1 MKKIVKLLLLIFLG
15 TTDVFAQV
23 IRSTTFD
30 NREICEKE
38 GGVWRQ
44 FGNGCVDSCKAK
56 LDRFTVCSMALTYGC
71 DCGKERCLDDNKC
84 VKISDYKEI
93 FDKEQKAEKEKQEK
107 QKEARKDQYRNVRNY
122 MLSDLSKTK
131 DLENNK
137 SNEQGF
143 FKKDNQVKT
152 ESNNNLEQFK
162 NNNLNNSSSS
172 PIINVLTKPVLEKN
186 DKNLDADSTTPVQQ
200 KFQIPSL
207 FLKNNNDDVKKDDSK
222 SSNKLTEDNTSSEEA
237 LPKVPLP
244 K

>member
-71 DCGKERCLDDNKC
+71 DCGKDRCLEDNKC
-84 VKISDYKEI
+84 VTISDYKEI
-93 FDKEQKAEKEKQEK
+93 FDKEQEVEKEEQEK
-107 QKEARKDQYRNVRNY
+107 QKEARKDQYRNMRNS

-131 DLENNK
+131 DIENNK
-137 SNEQGF
+137 NNEQGF
-143 FKKDNQVKT
+143 FKKDNQIKT
-152 ESNNNLEQFK
+152 EPNNNLEQFK
-162 NNNLNNSSSS
+162 NNNVDNGSTS
-172 PIINVLTKPVLEKN
+172 PIVNVLTKPVFEKN
-186 DKNLDADSTTPVQQ
+186 DKNLDVDSTPVQQ

-207 FLKNNNDDVKKDDSK
+207 FLKNNSSDTKKDDSK
-222 SSNKLTEDNTSSEEA
+222 ISVKSNDDNTSSGEA